1 MCWLLLLLLTGYCI
15 RVSPPQPNLPTYPT
29 LLYLRQK
36 LMYSF
41 RSIVASSRHCGC
53 SYTSSCSSCMNKNAT
68 YDVRRALRNIDD
80 HTVLVVD
87 VVDVVVLAVE
97 VESLHPHQPG
107 V

>member
-1 MCWLLLLLLTGYCI
+1 
-15 RVSPPQPNLPTYPT
+15 
-29 LLYLRQK
+29 
-36 LMYSF
+36 
-41 RSIVASSRHCGC
+41 
-53 SYTSSCSSCMNKNAT
+53 MNKNAT

>member
-1 MCWLLLLLLTGYCI
+1 MCWLLLLLLTGYFI
-15 RVSPPQPNLPTYPT
+15 RVSPSQPNLPTYST

-36 LMYSF
+36 LMYAF
-41 RSIVASSRHCGC
+41 RSIVTSSRRCGC
-53 SYTSSCSSCMNKNAT
+53 SYTSSCSSCINKNAT
-68 YDVRRALRNIDD
+68 YVRRALHNIDD

-87 VVDVVVLAVE
+87 VVVVVVEVE